1 MEQGESRREVHSDE
15 NTMIIA
21 LLTIPFAIL
30 AIAVAI
36 VPLAVGMK
44 YQREYEALN
53 AAALRDEAT
62 QKGAPRLELA
72 A

>member
-1 MEQGESRREVHSDE
+1 MHSDE
-15 NTMIIA
+15 HTMIIA

-30 AIAVAI
+30 AVAVAI
-36 VPLAVGMK
+36 VPLVVGMK

-53 AAALRDEAT
+53 AAALRDEAAQESVGT
-62 QKGAPRLELA
+62 PRLEMA